1 MRLAGRWFVQNLGLL
16 LLALSL
22 SVITW
27 IVANYTQNPDRTDY
41 FSAPIPIELTKVPEG
56 ILVLNAS
63 PAQVTLRLRA
73 PEDSWARLR
82 PASFKATVDLSKAEP
97 GLHDV
102 DVAVE
107 CADRRVRIL
116 EKIPDRIS
124 VRLEAIV
131 SRDVPVRVVP
141 LDEAPPGY
149 TLEAPQPNPVSV
161 TVSGASSVVNQVAE
175 AVVDIRIEG
184 SKVSFTKLYQPVLLD
199 AQGKEV
205 NGLDFTPPMVQVQV
219 TIKQLENYKT
229 VSVKAVLTGTVAP
242 GYWVSNIIVEPAT
255 VTFGGDATELES
267 FGYVETAP
275 VDVTGAISDVIRTVS
290 IYVPP
295 GTALVGKQQPE
306 VFVKVSVEPIPGGQI
321 VRRPLVVDNLAKGLT
336 ITYTVTTVDI
346 TLAGPIATMLNLQAT
361 DVTAVID
368 ATGLLTGTY
377 ELQVQVSALP
387 KGLTVTAIIPNKVSV
402 KVQ

>member
-1 MRLAGRWFVQNLGLL
+1 
-16 LLALSL
+16 
-22 SVITW
+22 
-27 IVANYTQNPDRTDY
+27 
-41 FSAPIPIELTKVPEG
+41 
-56 ILVLNAS
+56 
-63 PAQVTLRLRA
+63 
-73 PEDSWARLR
+73 
-82 PASFKATVDLSKAEP
+82 
-97 GLHDV
+97 
-102 DVAVE
+102 VE

-141 LDEAPPGY
+141 LEEAPPGY

-161 TVSGASSVVNQVAE
+161 TVSGASSAVNQVSE

-275 VDVTGAISDVIRTVS
+275 VDVTGAISDVIRTVN

-295 GTALVGKQQPE
+295 GTALVGKARPE

-346 TLAGPIATMLNLQAT
+346 TLMGPIATMLNLQAT

-387 KGLTVTAIIPNKVSV
+387 KGLTVTAIVPNKVSV

>member
-1 MRLAGRWFVQNLGLL
+1 MRVAWRWFVPNLGLL

-27 IVANYTQNPDRTDY
+27 IMANYTQNPDRTDY
-41 FSAPIPIELTKVPEG
+41 FSAPIPVELSKVPEG
-56 ILVLNAS
+56 MLVLNAS
-63 PAQVTLRLRA
+63 PSQVTLRIRA
-73 PEDSWARLR
+73 PKDSWASLR
-82 PASFKATVDLSKAEP
+82 PASFQATADLSKAEP

-102 DVAVE
+102 EVAVE

-116 EKIPDRIS
+116 EKVPDRVS

-131 SRDVPVRVVP
+131 SRSVPVRVIS

-149 TLEAPQPNPVSV
+149 VLEAPKPNPVTV
-161 TVSGASSVVNQVAE
+161 TVSGASSLVNQVAE
-175 AVVDIRIEG
+175 AFIGLRIEG
-184 SKVSFTKLYQPVLLD
+184 SKVSFTKLYLPVLLD
-199 AQGKEV
+199 VQGKEV
-205 NGLDFTPPMVQVQV
+205 KGLDFTPTMVQVQV

-242 GYWVSNIIVEPAT
+242 GYWMSNVIVEPST
-255 VTFGGDATELES
+255 VTFGGDAKELES

-275 VDVTGAISDVIRTVS
+275 VDVTGAISDVIRTVN

-295 GTALVGKQQPE
+295 GTALVGKPRPE
-306 VFVKVSVEPIPGGQI
+306 VFVKVSVEPVPGGQT
-321 VRRPLVVDNLAKGLT
+321 VRRPLVVNNLAKGLT

-346 TLAGPIATMLNLQAT
+346 TLAGPIATMLKLQAT
-361 DVTAVID
+361 DVTPVLD

-377 ELQVQVSALP
+377 ELLVQVSALP

-402 KVQ
+402 KIQ